1 MASKK
6 KEIRK
11 ATRDGVVTKK
21 EQKGLTAAGISQQ
34 RVQNFQS
41 KRQAVANVGT
51 KFNKKDFKSLS
62 NAGLGSNQ
70 ILKIAASSNK
80 VGSKANNKLMGL
92 NPGIK
97 LPAAGVNRPMMGGNA
112 NYGAIGQ
119 YSQSRIQAGEQLK
132 GKKNYYQWQ
141 GTTAKGKPNALGGFK
156 VPNKGKGSPYSLG
169 NKAYKG
175 GAFTGLDG
183 GGSFMGRDGSSVLRN
198 NGKMKNQPASWMPG
212 GSGGGGGG
220 RNRQN
225 KEGGGEFAGMDT
237 ASFEDPSTPA
247 GGPSLSGV
255 FGGEGA
261 AMFGSPNFRRR
272 RSRAQRSG
280 SYTQGPSQLGI
291 NLQRKSGLSI
301 MQA

>member
-1 MASKK
+1 
-6 KEIRK
+6 
-11 ATRDGVVTKK
+11 
-21 EQKGLTAAGISQQ
+21 
-34 RVQNFQS
+34 
-41 KRQAVANVGT
+41 
-51 KFNKKDFKSLS
+51 
-62 NAGLGSNQ
+62 
-70 ILKIAASSNK
+70 
-80 VGSKANNKLMGL
+80 
-92 NPGIK
+92 
-97 LPAAGVNRPMMGGNA
+97 MMGGNA

-141 GTTAKGKPNALGGFK
+141 GTSAKGKPNALGGFK
-156 VPNKGKGSPYSLG
+156 VPYKGKGDAYTLG
-169 NKAYKG
+169 NAAFKRG
-175 GAFTGLDG
+175 SFTGIDG
-183 GGSFMGRDGSSVLRN
+183 SGSFMGRDGSSVLRN

-225 KEGGGEFAGMDT
+225 KEGGGGESAGMGT

-261 AMFGSPNFRRR
+261 ALFGSPNFRRR